1 MRFKNTMPTHYRE
14 HYSLVEILYCI
25 MGKRKEKMI
34 RKERPWIADGIHRSL
49 PVDAKWPATSC
60 SCSLALLFLLLHL
73 PRVCCVFWNCT
84 SEYTLCV
91 LDRFLVCI
99 VSQEQKTTPILQPAE
114 VKEFLC
120 VLNTSLTLHCSAS
133 KRATEM
139 ATLSELVSEAKSGKE
154 WKLKTRTAFTGRR
167 TRLLCD
173 YVNVQH
179 RIIFPQ
185 LA

>member
-1 MRFKNTMPTHYRE
+1 MHNGKK
-14 HYSLVEILYCI
+14 
-25 MGKRKEKMI
+25 KRKDDKK
-34 RKERPWIADGIHRSL
+34 RKTLNSRWYSSFSASGCKVTSHFLFLQPCPSL
-49 PVDAKWPATSC
+49 PAPTS
-60 SCSLALLFLLLHL
+60 SQSLPCLLELYIRIH
-73 PRVCCVFWNCT
+73 PVCFRLFPCVHCLTGTEN
-84 SEYTLCV
+84 YAN
-91 LDRFLVCI
+91 
-99 VSQEQKTTPILQPAE
+99 LQPAE

-154 WKLKTRTAFTGRR
+154 WKLKTRMAFTGRR